1 MKIHF
6 LDKTGDTEVDADT
19 DLAKKLFEE
28 AIANGK
34 LAYAVTPSENIFV
47 RDFDSIPDNAVKV
60 VVTPRQVGG

>member
-6 LDKTGDTEVDADT
+6 LDKTGDTEVEADT
-19 DLAKKLFEE
+19 DLAKRLFEE

-34 LAYAVTPSENIFV
+34 LAYAVTQDENIFV
-47 RDFDSIPDNAVKV
+47 HDFDSIPGNAIKV